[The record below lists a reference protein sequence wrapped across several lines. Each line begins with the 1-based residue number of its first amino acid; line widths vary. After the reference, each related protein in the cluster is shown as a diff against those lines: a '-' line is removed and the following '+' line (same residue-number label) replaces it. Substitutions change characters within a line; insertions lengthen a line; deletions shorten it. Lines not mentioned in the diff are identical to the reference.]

1 MIFGLFRKKPYSDE
15 ATALVSAITAQSRL
29 RAFFLPPYG
38 APDTFEG
45 RFEVTVVNAGLV
57 LRRLTLAEP
66 PGPDLAQALSNALFL
81 VFDDALRETGVSDL
95 GVHKHMKKLAS
106 AFSGR
111 GVAYAQAASQGGSEQ
126 AARQGGSEQG
136 DAALAEALARN
147 VLGGQGDGAAFADY
161 FRRAEAMLA
170 ETPVAVF
177 LSGAAHFPAP

>member
-29 RAFFLPPYG
+29 PAFFLPPYG

-45 RFEVTVVNAGLV
+45 RFEVTVLNAGLV

-66 PGPDLAQALSNALFL
+66 PGPELAQALSNALFL
-81 VFDDALRETGVSDL
+81 VFDDALRETGVADL
-95 GVHKHMKKLAS
+95 GVHKQMKKLAS

-111 GVAYAQAASQGGSEQ
+111 GVAYAQAASQGGSEP
-126 AARQGGSEQG
+126 G

-147 VLGGQGDGAAFADY
+147 VLGGQGDGAAFAEY